1 MRIGDLVKLKEGYSF
16 EEKEKDIY
24 YQAGV
29 IIMIDEYDTS
39 GLWYQVQWGQE
50 NLWHR
55 EGDLEIISE
64 SR

>member
-1 MRIGDLVKLKEGYSF
+1 MKTGDLVRLKSGYSF
-16 EEKEKDIY
+16 ETNEKDLY

-29 IIMIDEYDTS
+29 IMVVEEYDKS

-55 EGDLEIISE
+55 SGDLELISE

>member
-1 MRIGDLVKLKEGYSF
+1 MKVGDLVRLKEGYSY
-16 EEKEKDIY
+16 EEQEKDVY

-29 IIMIDEYDTS
+29 IILIDEYDAS

-55 EGDLEIISE
+55 PGDLELVSE
-64 SR
+64 GR